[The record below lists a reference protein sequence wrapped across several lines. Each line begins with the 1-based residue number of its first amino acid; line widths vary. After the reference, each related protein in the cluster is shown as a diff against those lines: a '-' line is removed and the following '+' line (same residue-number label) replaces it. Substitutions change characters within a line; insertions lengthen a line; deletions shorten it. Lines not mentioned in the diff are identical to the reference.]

1 MAEIQIVGN
10 VGSSDMRFTSGG
22 KAVLSLSVA
31 ENHRRKQG
39 NDWQDDGTTWW
50 RVTVWE
56 RQAEALVDHVDKGTR
71 VLVTGTV
78 KARDWEDKE
87 GQTRTS
93 YDVTARHV
101 AVIPKTQ
108 TAQQQAPAGGHADD
122 PWSTGGGSFGNDAPP
137 F

>member
-1 MAEIQIVGN
+1 MGDIQIIGN
-10 VGSSDMRFTSGG
+10 VGSADMKFTSGG
-22 KAVLSLSVA
+22 KALLSLSVA
-31 ENHRRKQG
+31 ENHRKRNGQE
-39 NDWQDDGTTWW
+39 WVDDGTTWW

-78 KARDWEDKE
+78 RSRDWEKDGEK
-87 GQTRTS
+87 RTS

-101 AVIPKTQ
+101 AVIPKAGQ
-108 TAQQQAPAGGHADD
+108 TAPQAPAGGQQGD
-122 PWSTGGGSFGNDAPP
+122 PWGTGQPFPSEAP

>member
-1 MAEIQIVGN
+1 MADITLTGHTTQPE
-10 VGSSDMRFTSGG
+10 MRFTSTG
-22 KAVLSLSVA
+22 KALLSFSVA
-31 ENHRRKQG
+31 ENHRKRDG
-39 NDWQDDGTTWW
+39 NGWQDDGTTFW
-50 RVTVWE
+50 RITAWE
-56 RQAEALVDHVDKGTR
+56 RQAEMLAEVLEKGTR

-78 KARDWEDKE
+78 RAREWEKDGE
-87 GQTRTS
+87 TRTS

-108 TAQQQAPAGGHADD
+108 TAQQQAPAGGQADD